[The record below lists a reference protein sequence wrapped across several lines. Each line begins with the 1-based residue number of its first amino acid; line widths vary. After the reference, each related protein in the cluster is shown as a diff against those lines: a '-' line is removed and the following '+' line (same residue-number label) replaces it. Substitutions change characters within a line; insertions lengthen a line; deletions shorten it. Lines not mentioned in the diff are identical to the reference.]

1 MEKTLKVLT
10 FVLGMVAVMYF
21 GIPVMQHIEQLR
33 TEGHEMQNKEIQRL
47 RVEHFV
53 IDEFESNMILKHLP
67 TGEYVLTHNAVQIP
81 VREQLVKGIK
91 LDIGGSAVV
100 KVIST
105 PILITDDGL
114 IYNGIVI
121 DSVRK

>member
-10 FVLGMVAVMYF
+10 LVLGMVAIMYF
-21 GIPVMQHIEQLR
+21 GYPVMEHLDKLR
-33 TEGHEMQNKEIQRL
+33 TENRNAQKEESCSL
-47 RVEHFV
+47 RVDQFIAE
-53 IDEFESNMILKHLP
+53 EFESNMLLKHLP

-91 LDIGGSAVV
+91 LEIGGSAVV

-114 IYNGIVI
+114 VYNGIII
-121 DSVRK
+121 DSVRR